1 MAKLDLKF
9 AGMDNYIETL
19 RKMGENVK
27 EVTDETLQQ
36 VIDIINEELH
46 TEMRKHHVT
55 GATERSLRDK
65 EKVKW
70 NGDKASVKYGF
81 NIKKGGEPAIYL
93 ERGRPHQKPT
103 PVLKPAEKRAEGRL
117 KELLERAMALIM
129 GESNG

>member
-36 VIDIINEELH
+36 GIDIINEELH

-55 GATERSLRDK
+55 GATERSIRDK

-93 ERGRPHQKPT
+93 ERGRPHQRPT
-103 PVLKPAEKRAEGRL
+103 PVLKPAEKRAESRL
-117 KELLERAMALIM
+117 KELLERAMTMIM